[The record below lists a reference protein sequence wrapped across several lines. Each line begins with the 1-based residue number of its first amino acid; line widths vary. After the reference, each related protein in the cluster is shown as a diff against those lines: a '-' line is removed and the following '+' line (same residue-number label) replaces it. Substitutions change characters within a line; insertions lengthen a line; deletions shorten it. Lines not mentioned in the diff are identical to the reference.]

1 MLLRFSLSPKGAIIL
16 LVYLLSFPLSVCSAS
31 LSDKQSF
38 YIYEDSTLQLNANQA
53 LLLYS
58 NNKFKPT
65 AGGELNIG
73 FTKSVFWIVY
83 NHPNKNQ
90 TELLQ
95 IGNSHINKIDFYRIN
110 NNSPQLQYIT
120 GDYLSFSQRP
130 IATTNFSFPLKEQ
143 GLYLVRVDKHNES
156 LQLSLTIT
164 DTVKA
169 LEEEKYDTAVIALFS
184 GMIILLA
191 LFACYLSILS
201 KSSLYILYAL
211 YACSGWIWVLANAG
225 HGFEFL
231 WPNAPWFASKARPIF
246 TLLPIA
252 FSISFIQR
260 YLGGIKQA
268 FIWHALLWVRNISFL
283 LAFLILIVPLN
294 TMQTTS
300 WSVML
305 HSLTV
310 ILCVYVILILYL
322 SISESFKGNRL
333 ALFYLVAIASLI
345 IMLVFFMFFYYGDDK
360 ANGTFIGRFGLAIGY
375 ILELVILMAGLAY
388 RFNRFKID
396 KEELLL
402 EMNRKQAENT
412 RIIMNVQETERNQ
425 IANQLHDIAG
435 SLLSAAKLNLSSIRE
450 KNDFRSVEI
459 NEKLVKTEEAVSI
472 VSETVRNLSHA
483 LSPVMLSKV
492 GFRTS
497 IEKVVSIFNASG
509 KINFQLVIIGF
520 DQFDDNLTNYYTNI
534 YSIIYEL
541 LNNIS
546 KHSKAKNA
554 LIQLIDHEDSFTLMA
569 EDDGTGFDPEIAKNK
584 ETHGLSAIISK
595 VNYFEGIIELE
606 KNEPHGSIITI
617 EIPKKLYAI

>member
-1 MLLRFSLSPKGAIIL
+1 MLLRFLSFSKELIIL
-16 LVYLLSFPLSVCSAS
+16 LAYVLAFCFRAYSTPVPE
-31 LSDKQSF
+31 KQPF
-38 YIYEDSTLQLNANQA
+38 YIYEDSSLQLDPNQA
-53 LLLYS
+53 LQLF
-58 NNKFKPT
+58 NNHKFSRT
-65 AGGELNIG
+65 NGGDLNIG

-83 NHPNKNQ
+83 NHTTNDR

-95 IGNSHINKIDFYRIN
+95 IGNNHINKIDFYRVIN
-110 NNSPQLQYIT
+110 NIPKLEYIT
-120 GDYLSFSQRP
+120 GDYFNFSQRP
-130 IATTNFSFPLKEQ
+130 IATTSFSFPLKEQ
-143 GLYLVRVDKHNES
+143 GLYLTRIDKHNES

-164 DTVKA
+164 DTIKA

-252 FSISFIQR
+252 FSISFIQH
-260 YLGGIKQA
+260 YLGGIKQV
-268 FIWHALLWVRNISFL
+268 FIRQTLLWVRNISYL
-283 LAFLILIVPLN
+283 LAFLIIIVPLE
-294 TMQTTS
+294 TMQTPS
-300 WSVML
+300 WAIML

-310 ILCVYVILILYL
+310 IIGVYVVLILYL
-322 SISESFKGNRL
+322 AISESIKGNKL
-333 ALFYLVAIASLI
+333 ALFYLIAIASLI
-345 IMLVFFMFFYYGDDK
+345 TMLILFMLFYYGDDK

-388 RFNRFKID
+388 RFNRFRID
-396 KEELLL
+396 KEDLLL

-450 KNDFRSVEI
+450 KNDFHSAEL

-497 IEKVVSIFNASG
+497 IEKIISIFNASG

-520 DQFDDNLTNYYTNI
+520 DQFDDKLTNYYTNI

-554 LIQLIDHEDSFTLMA
+554 LIQLIDHEDSFALMA
-569 EDDGTGFDPEIAKNK
+569 EDDGTGFDPEVAKHK

-595 VNYFEGIIELE
+595 VNYFEGYIELE

-617 EIPKKLYAI
+617 EIPKKSHAI